1 MENLGG
7 DKALL
12 REVIVLCR
20 ENDTPRLLEEL
31 SQGVQTGN
39 ADAVSKTAHALKG
52 MVGAFNATDAWAA
65 AKKLEMTARAGMT
78 AALRDEAGHFVQ
90 KLRALLVSLETFA
103 GADHRDIKWM

>member
-7 DKALL
+7 DKSLL
-12 REVIVLCR
+12 REVILLCR

-31 SQGVQTGN
+31 SEGIHAGN
-39 ADAVSKTAHALKG
+39 ADAVAKTAHALKG

-65 AKKLEMTARAGMT
+65 AKALEMNAHAGKVAT
-78 AALRDEAGHFVQ
+78 LTEDASHFVR
-90 KLRALLVSLETFA
+90 KLRALLVGLETFA